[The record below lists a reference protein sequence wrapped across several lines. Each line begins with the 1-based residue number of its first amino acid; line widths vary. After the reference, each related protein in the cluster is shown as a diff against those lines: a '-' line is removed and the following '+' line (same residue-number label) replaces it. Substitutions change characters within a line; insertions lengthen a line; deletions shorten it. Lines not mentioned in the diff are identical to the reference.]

1 MPFNKNKRLNG
12 INILVAKDAELD
24 RMMLKGMF
32 DLEGT
37 NVIFR
42 NDGQQALNLLQKADK
57 NTFRNKHHNRLNSFT
72 QTLQKKRQHY

>member
-12 INILVAKDAELD
+12 INILVTEDAELD

-42 NDGQQALNLLQKADK
+42 NDGQQALNLLQ
-57 NTFRNKHHNRLNSFT
+57 NS
-72 QTLQKKRQHY
+72 R